1 MKTLNGGMDP
11 EDPYNQYNNWKKGN
25 GRPHPNPYERSPLE
39 PSPHDPW
46 PKHPDWKIPE
56 KPRVIT
62 ISDLFPRIDRWGIG
76 YLPLLEQL
84 KSIANEKPSYPPYDI
99 IDRKDD
105 TTVVSV
111 AVAGFTKKELEVSI
125 HEGVLKIEGKKKAK
139 KETGEVVYQGI
150 AARDF
155 TLTFALAEY
164 FEVKSA
170 SVEDGML
177 TIVLFK
183 NVPDEKKP
191 KIIEIG

>member
-1 MKTLNGGMDP
+1 MKTINGFYEDP
-11 EDPYNQYNNWKKGN
+11 ENPYENWKKGN
-25 GRPHPNPYERSPLE
+25 GRPHPNPYEPT
-39 PSPHDPW
+39 PHDPW

-62 ISDLFPRIDRWGIG
+62 IADLFPRIDRWGIG

-111 AVAGFTKKELEVSI
+111 AVAGFTKKELGVSI

-155 TLTFALAEY
+155 ALTFALAEY
-164 FEVKSA
+164 FEVQSA

-191 KIIEIG
+191 KTISID

>member
-1 MKTLNGGMDP
+1 MSN
-11 EDPYNQYNNWKKGN
+11 NQYEEYNNWKKGQY
-25 GRPHPNPYERSPLE
+25 PSPYEPK
-39 PSPHDPW
+39 PYVGDPYPH
-46 PKHPDWKIPE
+46 KHPMDKWQ
-56 KPRVIT
+56 KPVPPKPAT
-62 ISDLFPRIDRWGIG
+62 IADLFPRIDRWGIG
-76 YLPLLEQL
+76 WSPLLEQL
-84 KSIANEKPSYPPYDI
+84 KQIANEKPSYPPYDI

-155 TLTFALAEY
+155 ALTFALAEY